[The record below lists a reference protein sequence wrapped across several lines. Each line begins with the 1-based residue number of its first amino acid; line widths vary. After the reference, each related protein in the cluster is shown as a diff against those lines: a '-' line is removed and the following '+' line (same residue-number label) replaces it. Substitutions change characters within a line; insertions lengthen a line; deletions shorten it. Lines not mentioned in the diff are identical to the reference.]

1 MKELQKLLADLNP
14 EQRVAVTWPE
24 GPVLILAGAGSGKT
38 RVLAYRIAYLI
49 GHKGVKP
56 QNVLAVTFTNKA
68 AEEMAQRVQNLLG
81 GETKPLWLGT
91 FHSACVRILR
101 RDGEYVGYARNFSI
115 FDETDSLSV
124 LKEIMKELKLSE
136 REYNPKA
143 IRSRIS
149 GAKNALVGPEGYPV
163 SNRYTEQVVRVYA
176 TYNARLRQYNGLDF
190 DDLLLKVVE
199 LLSGYEN
206 VKDIYSD
213 RFRHILVDE
222 YQDTNRAQYLIV
234 QLLSSKHRNIFVVG
248 DDDQSIYGFRGADIN
263 NILDFEK
270 DFPDVKTVRL
280 EQNYRST
287 RLILNAA
294 SSVVRNNV
302 GRMGKE
308 LWTENEEGEKLVLIE
323 AADEEDEAMMIC
335 ENLFR
340 SGRNLRDFVIL
351 YRTNA
356 QSRPIEETMRRAGL
370 PYIVVGGMRFYERKE
385 VKDIIAY
392 MRLVVNPKDSVSL
405 KRIVNSPKRG
415 IGPAVVG
422 RLERFAGEQGISL
435 YESILRI
442 EEIEEIQERYMNAL
456 RGFRNVI
463 EKAKASVDELGAA
476 ELMSQVID
484 DVGYIRE
491 LEQERT
497 REAESR
503 IENVRELLSSAVS
516 YEERATDRSIRGF
529 LTEVSLFTAIDGWNE
544 KQEAVT
550 LMTAHNAKGLE
561 FPVVFISGLEDGLF
575 PHSSSFESPSEL
587 EEERRLF
594 YVSMTRAKEKVY
606 LSHARER
613 TRFGGPMPS
622 FPSRFLKEIP
632 EDLIDTEKSKFSQF
646 DVGDIVRHPDWGVAK
661 VLRLEGDGDDV
672 RAVLRFEA
680 GFEKLVMLKY
690 AGLTRASKE
699 DQWG

>member
-14 EQRVAVTWPE
+14 EQREAVTWPE

-176 TYNARLRQYNGLDF
+176 AYNARLRQYNGLDF

-323 AADEEDEAMMIC
+323 AADE
-335 ENLFR
+335 
-340 SGRNLRDFVIL
+340 
-351 YRTNA
+351 
-356 QSRPIEETMRRAGL
+356 
-370 PYIVVGGMRFYERKE
+370 
-385 VKDIIAY
+385 
-392 MRLVVNPKDSVSL
+392 
-405 KRIVNSPKRG
+405 
-415 IGPAVVG
+415 
-422 RLERFAGEQGISL
+422 
-435 YESILRI
+435 
-442 EEIEEIQERYMNAL
+442 
-456 RGFRNVI
+456 
-463 EKAKASVDELGAA
+463 
-476 ELMSQVID
+476 
-484 DVGYIRE
+484 
-491 LEQERT
+491 
-497 REAESR
+497 
-503 IENVRELLSSAVS
+503 
-516 YEERATDRSIRGF
+516 
-529 LTEVSLFTAIDGWNE
+529 
-544 KQEAVT
+544 
-550 LMTAHNAKGLE
+550 
-561 FPVVFISGLEDGLF
+561 
-575 PHSSSFESPSEL
+575 
-587 EEERRLF
+587 
-594 YVSMTRAKEKVY
+594 
-606 LSHARER
+606 
-613 TRFGGPMPS
+613 
-622 FPSRFLKEIP
+622 
-632 EDLIDTEKSKFSQF
+632 
-646 DVGDIVRHPDWGVAK
+646 
-661 VLRLEGDGDDV
+661 
-672 RAVLRFEA
+672 
-680 GFEKLVMLKY
+680 
-690 AGLTRASKE
+690 
-699 DQWG
+699 

>member
-1 MKELQKLLADLNP
+1 MTELQKLLAGLNP
-14 EQRVAVTWPE
+14 EQREAVTWPK

-49 GHKGVKP
+49 GHKGIKP
-56 QNVLAVTFTNKA
+56 RNLLAVTFTNKA
-68 AEEMAQRVQNLLG
+68 AEEMAERVQSLLG
-81 GETKPLWLGT
+81 SETKPLWLGT
-91 FHSACVRILR
+91 FHSVCVRILR
-101 RDGEYVGYARNFSI
+101 RDGEYVGCARNFSI
-115 FDETDSLSV
+115 FDQADSLSV
-124 LKEIMKELKLSE
+124 LKEIIKEFKLSE

-149 GAKNALVGPEGYPV
+149 GAKNALVGPENYPI
-163 SNRYTEQVVRVYA
+163 SDRFTEQVVRVYA
-176 TYNARLRQYNGLDF
+176 AYNERLRQYNGLDF

-199 LLSGYEN
+199 LFSGYEN
-206 VKDIYSD
+206 VRQGYSD
-213 RFRHILVDE
+213 RFQHILVDE

-234 QLLSSKHRNIFVVG
+234 QLLSSKHRNLFVVG

-308 LWTENEEGEKLVLIE
+308 LWTENEEGVL
-323 AADEEDEAMMIC
+323 
-335 ENLFR
+335 
-340 SGRNLRDFVIL
+340 
-351 YRTNA
+351 
-356 QSRPIEETMRRAGL
+356 
-370 PYIVVGGMRFYERKE
+370 
-385 VKDIIAY
+385 AY
-392 MRLVVNPKDSVSL
+392 MRVVVNPKDGVSL
-405 KRIVNSPKRG
+405 KRIVNVPKRG

-435 YESILRI
+435 YESILRV
-442 EEIEEIQERYMNAL
+442 EEIEEIQKRHMGAL
-456 RGFRNVI
+456 RGLRNVM
-463 EKAKASVDELGAA
+463 EKARASADELGAA
-476 ELMSQVID
+476 ELMSHVID
-484 DVGYIRE
+484 DVGYVRE
-491 LEQERT
+491 LEKERT

-503 IENVRELLSSAVS
+503 MENVRELLSSAVS
-516 YEERATDRSIRGF
+516 YEERAEDRSIRGF
-529 LTEVSLFTAIDGWNE
+529 LAEVSLFTAIDGWNE

-594 YVSMTRAKEKVY
+594 YVSLTRAREKVY
-606 LSHARER
+606 LSYARER
-613 TRFGGPMPS
+613 TRFGGSMPS

-632 EDLIDTEKSKFSQF
+632 EDLIDTERSRASQF
-646 DVGDIVRHPDWGVAK
+646 DVGDIVRHPDWGLAK
-661 VLRLEGDGDDV
+661 VLRLEGNGDDA

-680 GFEKLVMLKY
+680 GFEKIVMLRY
-690 AGLTRASKE
+690 AGLTRAIKE
-699 DQWG
+699 DLWE